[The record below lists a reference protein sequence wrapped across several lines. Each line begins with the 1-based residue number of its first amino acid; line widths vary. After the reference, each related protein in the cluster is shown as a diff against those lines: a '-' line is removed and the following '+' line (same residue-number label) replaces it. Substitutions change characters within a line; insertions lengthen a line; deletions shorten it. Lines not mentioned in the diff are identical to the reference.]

1 MAIKFAIVSTFL
13 LVLLAHVE
21 GQGGAIDVTKF
32 GAKPDAD
39 ISKVRITAAH
49 FLICQELPSFLF
61 LVLNMRTRVS
71 LKFSLLVI
79 M

>member
-32 GAKPDAD
+32 GAKPDTD
-39 ISKVRITAAH
+39 ISKVRITADH
-49 FLICQELPSFLF
+49 FLICQELLSFLF
-61 LVLNMRTRVS
+61 LILNMRTRVS
-71 LKFSLLVI
+71 IKFSLLVI